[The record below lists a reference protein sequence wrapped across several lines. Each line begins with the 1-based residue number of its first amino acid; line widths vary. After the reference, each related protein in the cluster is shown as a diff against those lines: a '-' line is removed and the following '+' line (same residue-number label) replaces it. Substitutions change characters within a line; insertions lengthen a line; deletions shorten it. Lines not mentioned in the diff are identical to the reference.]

1 MYKLELH
8 FYFNH
13 FFYGYLFYYVYMR
26 IYLDKV
32 QIKSLTKT
40 VIRNSVLCLHFLVR
54 GKKLL
59 SRWV

>member
-1 MYKLELH
+1 
-8 FYFNH
+8 
-13 FFYGYLFYYVYMR
+13 MR

-59 SRWV
+59 SRW